1 MKGSFI
7 KALPIVAKALSE
19 NYGVSLAIY
28 GNQAKTDGKHIVL
41 PVLPEDD
48 YKATVLARGY
58 LDHEAAHVKFT
69 DFDNWERIGFEGNV
83 LNILE
88 DVRIEQ
94 AMGRRYRG
102 CRDNLDDLTRLLV
115 AEGDFKSLKPGDP
128 PANVVQSYLRYTLRS
143 RILGQQALEPLASQ
157 AEAIFDA
164 TFPGLRLKVEPIA
177 LEVKDAPDTQA
188 VKDITRR
195 IMDLLNDEAQQ
206 SPAHAP
212 SDGQDKQEGE
222 SDNDASAPE
231 SDEQQNDDQEES
243 SDGSGAGEESPDP
256 SQPDGYQDS
265 EADGQGESDE
275 SQSTG
280 SNQADEQD
288 SQEEGQPGNR
298 EDGDNQPGNGQK
310 SQPGDQAGEAQDDN
324 NGTEDGT
331 DSSHSQSNPQ
341 GAQDGD
347 SQSEPSSSCQD
358 SKSAGSTAAAEAL
371 ADGTSY
377 HDLGQIV
384 AEKLGDMSSPESG
397 QEMAVEIPAWWTD
410 KPPMKENELMQAT
423 ARLRAMLAGV
433 VQSKRSKRSR
443 LSLSGTK
450 LDLRNLHRLAVNDG
464 RVFLSREERTGVNTA
479 VYLLMDQSSS
489 MSYTAIKTAFMATA
503 ALARAL
509 RSIPGTAVAAGSF
522 SSKYFKGEPDDRA
535 YVASLLKFDES
546 ERQMSLV
553 IPPSELYTPMA
564 EAMYCVAAK
573 LLLRPEPRRLLIV
586 MTDGE
591 PDDFKATQEII
602 GKCRIAGMEVYAVG
616 IMESSVKPLFGK
628 EFAIV
633 VNTIGELPDRLFRLL
648 ANRL

>member
-28 GNQAKTDGKHIVL
+28 GDQAKTDGKRIVL

-48 YKATVLARGY
+48 RKATILARGY
-58 LDHEAAHVKFT
+58 LDHEAAHIRYT
-69 DFDNWERIGFEGNV
+69 DFEIMGGSGLEQV
-83 LNILE
+83 LTNIIE

-102 CRDNLDDLTRLLV
+102 CRENLHEMIRLLV
-115 AEGDFKSLKPGDP
+115 EEGDFKLLQQGDP
-128 PANVVQSYLRYTLRS
+128 PACVVQGYLLYLLRS

-157 AEAIFDA
+157 AEAVFDV
-164 TFPGLRLKVEPIA
+164 TFPGLRPKVEPIA
-177 LEVKDAPDTQA
+177 LEVKDAPDTRTVREIA
-188 VKDITRR
+188 RR
-195 IMDLLNDEAQQ
+195 IIALLQDAAS
-206 SPAHAP
+206 SPP
-212 SDGQDKQEGE
+212 ENLSGGQDKSDE
-222 SDNDASAPE
+222 SDSPAEPPSGGQENDG
-231 SDEQQNDDQEES
+231 QEES
-243 SDGSGAGEESPDP
+243 SGSGGAGEESPDP
-256 SQPDGYQDS
+256 SQPGSNQDGSQDS

-275 SQSTG
+275 SQSSG
-280 SNQADEQD
+280 NNQADEQY
-288 SQEEGQPGNR
+288 SQKEG
-298 EDGDNQPGNGQK
+298 QPGNGQK
-310 SQPGDQAGEAQDDN
+310 SQPGDQDDSQ
-324 NGTEDGT
+324 GTGDGT
-331 DSSHSQSNPQ
+331 DSGSGNSKMTPQ

-347 SQSEPSSSCQD
+347 GQEPLSSCQAGN
-358 SKSAGSTAAAEAL
+358 SGGSTAAAEAL
-371 ADGTSY
+371 ADDTSY

-384 AEKLGDMSSPESG
+384 AEKLGDMSKPESG
-397 QEMAVEIPAWWTD
+397 QEMAVEIPAWWTE
-410 KPPMKENELMQAT
+410 PLMAENELMQAT

-479 VYLLMDQSSS
+479 VYLLMDQSCS

-509 RSIPGTAVAAGSF
+509 RSIPGTAVAAGAF
-522 SSKYFKGEPDDRA
+522 SSKYFKGETNDKA

-546 ERQMSLV
+546 ERRMSLS
-553 IPPSELYTPMA
+553 IPPPERHTPMA

-573 LLLRPEPRRLLIV
+573 LLFRPEPRRLLIV

-633 VNTIGELPDRLFRLL
+633 VNTIGDLPERMFRLL